1 LTSNSIGYQGL
12 DSVLEKAKGAGRGS
26 SYILSDDEFTVLS
39 SEISIASF
47 SNRDIAVSRKYF
59 QVSSLIMTYLDN
71 KYNVTR
77 SDFHEIISNA
87 NDRYTYATA
96 LSIYDSYLHREYD
109 ICFDNDEEK
118 KKGRNKI
125 NEISRSMREQLGAK
139 AISDK
144 SDAKVGYLKQMR
156 AECRF
161 SADYGLLSIYQS
173 REKYNSYNKLFLEI
187 IKDDQVMFDYLYK
200 GSMFT
205 DVYFTE
211 KYFDFFC
218 SVNSYDDANR
228 FTKDDISLLY
238 EAIQSKHKD
247 VFYFNTYYNSESIL
261 NEYSADMMVRCLLH
275 FTIWLDHHGT
285 PQQKINFINTF
296 FKQKEMPGYL
306 KYFESFDN
314 YRTCV
319 ESINEV
325 LSAGQEHN

>member
-39 SEISIASF
+39 SEILSASF
-47 SNRDIAVSRKYF
+47 SPRDIAVSRKYF
-59 QVSSLIMTYLDN
+59 QVSKLIMTYLDN
-71 KYNVTR
+71 KYDVTR
-77 SDFHEIISNA
+77 SDFFNIIL
-87 NDRYTYATA
+87 NDNEGYIYASA
-96 LSIYDSYLHREYD
+96 LSIYDSYLRREYD
-109 ICFDNDEEK
+109 VCFANDEEK
-118 KKGRNKI
+118 EKGRNKI
-125 NEISRSMREQLGAK
+125 NQIKRSMREQLGAK

-144 SDAKVGYLKQMR
+144 SDAKIGYLKQIY

-161 SADYGLLSIYQS
+161 SATYGLLSIYQS
-173 REKYNSYNKLFLEI
+173 REKYNSYNKLFLEM
-187 IKDDQVMFDYLYK
+187 IKDDQVMFDYLYE

-218 SVNSYDDANR
+218 SVNSYDDAKR
-228 FTKDDISLLY
+228 FTKNDISLLY
-238 EAIQSKHKD
+238 EAMQSKHKD
-247 VFYFNTYYNSESIL
+247 VFSFNTYYDSESIL
-261 NEYSADMMVRCLLH
+261 DEYYANLMVRSLLN
-275 FTIWLDHHGT
+275 FTKWLDHHGT
-285 PQQKINFINTF
+285 SQLKISFINTF

-319 ESINEV
+319 ENINEV

>member
-39 SEISIASF
+39 SETLSASF
-47 SNRDIAVSRKYF
+47 SHRDIAVSRKYF
-59 QVSSLIMTYLDN
+59 QVSKLIITYLEN
-71 KYNVTR
+71 KYDFTR
-77 SDFHEIISNA
+77 TDSSEVISNIKEQ
-87 NDRYTYATA
+87 YIYVSA
-96 LSIYDSYLHREYD
+96 LSIYDSYLRREYD
-109 ICFDNDEEK
+109 VCFANDEEK
-118 KKGRNKI
+118 EKGRNKI
-125 NEISRSMREQLGAK
+125 NQIKRSMREQLGAK

-144 SDAKVGYLKQMR
+144 SDAKIGYLKQIY

-161 SADYGLLSIYQS
+161 SATYGLLSIYQS
-173 REKYNSYNKLFLEI
+173 REKYNSYNKLFLEM
-187 IKDDQVMFDYLYK
+187 IKDDQVMFDYLYE

-218 SVNSYDDANR
+218 SVNSYDDAKR
-228 FTKDDISLLY
+228 FTKNDISLLY
-238 EAIQSKHKD
+238 EAMQSKHKD
-247 VFYFNTYYNSESIL
+247 VFSFNTYYDSESIL
-261 NEYSADMMVRCLLH
+261 DEYYANLMVRSLLN
-275 FTIWLDHHGT
+275 FTKWLDHHGT
-285 PQQKINFINTF
+285 SQLKISFINTF

-319 ESINEV
+319 ENINEV

>member
-39 SEISIASF
+39 SEILNASF
-47 SNRDIAVSRKYF
+47 SPMDLTVSRKYF
-59 QVSSLIMTYLDN
+59 QVSSLIISYLED
-71 KYNVTR
+71 KYNFTR
-77 SDFHEIISNA
+77 TDSSKAISSA
-87 NDRYTYATA
+87 NDRYAYVSA
-96 LSIYDSYLHREYD
+96 LRIYDSYLRREYD
-109 ICFDNDEEK
+109 VCFANDEEK
-118 KKGRNKI
+118 EKGRNKI
-125 NEISRSMREQLGAK
+125 NQIKRSMREQLGAK

-144 SDAKVGYLKQMR
+144 SDAKIGYLKQIY

-161 SADYGLLSIYQS
+161 SATYGLLSIYQS
-173 REKYNSYNKLFLEI
+173 REKYNSYNKLFLEM
-187 IKDDQVMFDYLYK
+187 IKDDQVMFDYLYE

-228 FTKDDISLLY
+228 FTKNDISLLY
-238 EAIQSKHKD
+238 EAMQSKHRD

-261 NEYSADMMVRCLLH
+261 DKYSANLMVRSLLD

-285 PQQKINFINTF
+285 SQLKIKFINTF

-314 YRTCV
+314 YRACV

-325 LSAGQEHN
+325 LGAGQEHN